1 MAGHQLTQPTKATV
15 PLHCDHHVRL
25 GLEEKLRQCMAT
37 YRALPTEVNR
47 YQLARLE
54 RLLESI

>member
-1 MAGHQLTQPTKATV
+1 MAGHQLTRPTTATV
-15 PLHCDHHVRL
+15 PLPCDHHVRL
-25 GLEEKLRQCMAT
+25 GLEEKLRQCRAM
-37 YRALPTEVNR
+37 YRALPTEVTR